1 MTKEDQGGGLLSKVV
16 RFVRHPTVE
25 WSEID
30 RRPTG
35 VDEEREAL
43 KAALQR
49 KRRNDKVRQNELN
62 ELRVV
67 LRQRQA
73 EQAQRSPA
81 GVPDS
86 GNSQASVQVPGGP
99 EADKSRTIEQIARIE
114 EQMSQNWTHRRSAEG
129 DGAGN
134 GLRVGGGVQITGRLD
149 GGVTVPAH
157 LSARAPDAP
166 AFAMDIDV
174 VTEDPLT
181 SEEAWEAALAHP
193 SMVEAAVR
201 HANGEADTA
210 EQGLQALMAQEVL
223 SATARMA
230 GLALLDLHFARSD
243 LDGFEE
249 YAAEFSERFSVPV
262 PRWPALKTP
271 NEGKGVPTPPP
282 TAALHGGRVVWAC
295 PLFLD
300 AAAVTELGQLVAAS
314 RGTRWLDWTELVAAD
329 QPAATALHGLV
340 EQWLQTPGEFRF
352 LGGAVLRRR
361 LKASTPSGRR
371 ENDPIWWLLRLAL
384 LRLMRRREEFDL
396 AALDYCVTYGV
407 LPPDWVD
414 PAGRFEL
421 ADTVPAEA
429 EALEPSLEASQL
441 EDAIQPLEAQVT
453 GMDAVEWPSMATTL
467 PGSETRFPEAPTSQ
481 AGETWART
489 LPDDGLTHVTLS
501 GELLGD
507 MAKAMAELQ
516 AAVNSHPTDQVF
528 RIDCRALHRV
538 DFAAAGVLVQWLQAT
553 STRGVQ
559 VEFCAVSRLVAT
571 FFHVVGIDEAVNVR
585 LRQY

>member
-49 KRRNDKVRQNELN
+49 KRRNDKVRHNELN
-62 ELRVV
+62 ELRAV

-73 EQAQRSPA
+73 EQAQRSPSA
-81 GVPDS
+81 ATDS
-86 GNSQASVQVPGGP
+86 GQAQASVQTPGGG

-114 EQMSQNWTHRRSAEG
+114 EQMSQNWTHRRAAGDEG
-129 DGAGN
+129 SGS
-134 GLRVGGGVQITGRLD
+134 GLRVGGGAQITGRLD
-149 GGVTVPAH
+149 GGMTVPAH

-174 VTEDPLT
+174 VTEDPMS
-181 SEEAWEAALAHP
+181 SEDAWEAALAHP

-201 HANGEADTA
+201 HANGEADAA
-210 EQGLQALMAQEVL
+210 EQGLQAVMAQEL
-223 SATARMA
+223 FTPTARTA
-230 GLALLDLHFARSD
+230 GLALLDLHYARSD
-243 LDGFEE
+243 LAGFEE

-262 PRWPALKTP
+262 PRWPALRP
-271 NEGKGVPTPPP
+271 LAASGVPAPTPSV
-282 TAALHGGRVVWAC
+282 AVQGGRVVWAC

-300 AAAVTELGQLVAAS
+300 EAAVAELGQLVASS

-329 QPAATALHGLV
+329 QPAATALQALV
-340 EQWLQTPGEFRF
+340 EQWLLAPGEFRF

-371 ENDPIWWLLRLAL
+371 ENDPVWWLLRLAL

-407 LPPDWVD
+407 LPPDWVE
-414 PAGRFEL
+414 PACRFEL
-421 ADTVPAEA
+421 ADTVPSDA
-429 EALEPSLEASQL
+429 EALEPLPEAADL
-441 EDAIQPLEAQVT
+441 EDAIQPLDAQVT
-453 GMDAVEWPSMATTL
+453 GMEAVEWPSMATTL
-467 PGSETRFPEAPTSQ
+467 PGQQTRFPEAPTSQ
-481 AGETWART
+481 AGPWPST
-489 LPDDGLTHVTLS
+489 LPDGVPTHVTLT
-501 GELLGD
+501 GELVGG
-507 MAKAMAELQ
+507 MAAALAELD
-516 AAVNSHPTDQVF
+516 AALLLLPANQVF

-538 DFAAAGVLVQWLQAT
+538 DFAAAGVLLQWLLAT
-553 STRGVQ
+553 AARGVS

-571 FFHVVGIDEAVNVR
+571 FFHVVGIDETVTVR

>member
-1 MTKEDQGGGLLSKVV
+1 MTKEDQGNGLFSKVV

-81 GVPDS
+81 AATDS
-86 GNSQASVQVPGGP
+86 GQTQASVQTPGGP

-114 EQMSQNWTHRRSAEG
+114 EQMSQHWTHRRATEG
-129 DGAGN
+129 DGAGS
-134 GLRVGGGVQITGRLD
+134 GLRVGGGAQITGRLD
-149 GGVTVPAH
+149 GGMTVPAH

-174 VTEDPLT
+174 VTEDPLS
-181 SEEAWEAALAHP
+181 SEAAWEAALVHP

-201 HANGEADTA
+201 HANGEVDAA
-210 EQGLQALMAQEVL
+210 EHGLQALMAQEL
-223 SATARMA
+223 FTPTARMA
-230 GLALLDLHFARSD
+230 GLALLDLHYARAD
-243 LDGFEE
+243 LAGFEE

-262 PRWPALKTP
+262 PRWPAVKPLAEAGVQAPQP
-271 NEGKGVPTPPP
+271 N
-282 TAALHGGRVVWAC
+282 AATHGDRVVWAC

-300 AAAVTELGQLVAAS
+300 AAAVAELGQLVAAS

-329 QPAATALHGLV
+329 QPAATALQTLV
-340 EQWLQTPGEFRF
+340 EQWLQAPGEFRF

-407 LPPDWVD
+407 LPPDWVE
-414 PAGRFEL
+414 PTCRFEL
-421 ADTVPAEA
+421 ADAVPAEA
-429 EALEPSLEASQL
+429 EALEPTPQAAELQ
-441 EDAIQPLEAQVT
+441 DAIQTLDAQVT
-453 GMDAVEWPSMATTL
+453 GMETVEWPSMATTL
-467 PGSETRFPEAPTSQ
+467 PGQQTRFPEASTSQ
-481 AGETWART
+481 AGPWPST
-489 LPDDGLTHVTLS
+489 LPDNAPTQATLR
-501 GELLGD
+501 GEWVGN
-507 MAKAMAELQ
+507 MATALAELD
-516 AAVNSHPTDQVF
+516 AALQSHPADQAF

-553 STRGVQ
+553 TARGFA

-571 FFHVVGIDEAVNVR
+571 FFHVVGIDEAVTVR